1 VKQIA
6 YTKEALKTL
15 RGMPKNRSRLIVGKI
30 EELAKNPAALAN
42 QVTKLQ
48 GRDGYRLRVGD
59 WRVIFTDDAA
69 MLSVLAIGPR
79 GDIYR

>member
-6 YTKEALKTL
+6 DTKEALKTL

>member
-1 VKQIA
+1 MKQIA
-6 YTKEALKTL
+6 DTKEALKTL